1 MKLQRDTGFQFAL
14 VKEILDANA
23 QKQQVEEKIR
33 AAEEWQSLL
42 LRRSSGVGQV
52 PVRSGPYVGKM
63 FSMRRQ
69 LRHKT
74 SQSLYYKSPV
84 SPSFIC

>member
-42 LRRSSGVGQV
+42 LENAARREIDVFIE
-52 PVRSGPYVGKM
+52 PKM
-63 FSMRRQ
+63 HSATKAKLTMAVAQ
-69 LRHKT
+69 L
-74 SQSLYYKSPV
+74 SLPFENV
-84 SPSFIC
+84 TVAREL